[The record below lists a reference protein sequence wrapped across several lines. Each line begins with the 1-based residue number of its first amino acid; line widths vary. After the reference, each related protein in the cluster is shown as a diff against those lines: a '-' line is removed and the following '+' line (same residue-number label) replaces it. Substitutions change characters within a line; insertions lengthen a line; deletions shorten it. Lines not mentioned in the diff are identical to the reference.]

1 MTSQSPFSR
10 LSAKQ
15 LTTASLYPS
24 QQSYSKALNPSFTY
38 ITSGNETRAAVQMLM
53 QLELCGL
60 DIETTNL
67 DPRQAE
73 LRLIQLGTDEHVF
86 VFDVRRIGAD
96 IKILSKIISN
106 PKIAKIGQNLTFE
119 WQWCEFH
126 GMPLRGNLIDTFIA
140 GRILSLGKKNLSNSL
155 GALVE
160 RYLGQKLEDKDEGQ
174 ASFIDYFDDDFNE
187 WQLNYGARDVS
198 ILFPLYRA
206 QKLKLREN
214 DLTHMSRFECR
225 ALHAFASMIFNGFLL
240 DVDYYDQLL
249 KDKQKLRDEKQADLI
264 DKFVKAGVLDQYINP
279 ETNKV
284 LLHPDYYGKSKTK
297 PQVKGFNINSV
308 QQLKPVLKA
317 FGVPVEESLNKN
329 ALAWLRPD
337 HQIIHEYLNYKELVT
352 ACTQVEGLRDHALT
366 QKDHRI
372 HAGYKQLGCDTGR
385 VSCSEPNLQNVKR
398 DAEYRRGFIA
408 APGNVLVIADYSQL
422 ELRIAAECS
431 GDQIMRSAYR
441 EGADFHT
448 KTAAL
453 MNGIDEESVTKEQ
466 RRDAKTYN
474 FGALFGSGAKSIRQ
488 QAAGDGLFLTLD
500 EAQTKLDQ
508 WKSAFPQLIAWQA
521 EQGNKS
527 GAIYTLMGRRRL
539 VTQSSDRYTTRL
551 NTQVQGSGG
560 DCMKAALILL
570 WEKYLSVNNEWKL
583 VANVHD
589 EVVLEVPEQ
598 DKDEAQIVL
607 KECMESAAYEVMLVE
622 VPIVAEPG
630 YGNDWSAK

>member
-24 QQSYSKALNPSFTY
+24 QQSCSNALNPSYTC
-38 ITSGNETRAAVQMLM
+38 ITSGQETRAAVQMLM

-106 PKIAKIGQNLTFE
+106 PKIAKIGQNLKFE
-119 WQWCEFH
+119 WQWCEYH
-126 GMPLRGNLIDTFIA
+126 GLPLRGTLIDTLIA
-140 GRILSLGKKNLSNSL
+140 GKILTLGKPLKNGL

-174 ASFIDYFDDDFNE
+174 ASFINYFDDDFNK
-187 WQLNYGARDVS
+187 WQLTYAARDIS
-198 ILFPLYRA
+198 ILFPLYKA
-206 QKLKLREN
+206 QKVKLSKEA
-214 DLTHMSRFECR
+214 LTHMSRFECR
-225 ALHAFASMIFNGFLL
+225 ALPAFASMVFNGFLL
-240 DVDYYDQLL
+240 DVAYYDQLL
-249 KDKQKLRDEKQADLI
+249 KDKQKLRDQKQADLI
-264 DKFVKAGVLDQYINP
+264 DKFTKAGVLNEYIHP
-279 ETNKV
+279 ETDKV

-297 PQVKGFNINSV
+297 PKVKGFNINSV
-308 QQLKPVLKA
+308 QQLKPVLQA
-317 FGVPVEESLNKN
+317 FGVPVKKSLNKN

-352 ACTQVEGLRDHALT
+352 ACTQVEGLKDHALKH
-366 QKDHRI
+366 KDHRI
-372 HAGYKQLGCDTGR
+372 HAGYNQLGCDTGR
-385 VSCSEPNLQNVKR
+385 VSCSGPNLQNVKR

-408 APGNVLVIADYSQL
+408 GPGNVLIIADYSQL

-431 GDQIMRSAYR
+431 GDEIMRSAYR
-441 EGADFHT
+441 DGVDFHT

-453 MNGIDEESVTKEQ
+453 MNGINEESVTKEQ
-466 RRDAKTYN
+466 RTAAKTYN
-474 FGALFGSGAKSIRQ
+474 FGALFGSGAKSIRD
-488 QAAGDGLFLTLD
+488 QAASDGLFLTLD

-508 WKSAFPQLIAWQA
+508 WKSAFPQLIAWQRD
-521 EQGNKS
+521 QGNES
-527 GAIYTLMGRRRL
+527 GPIYTLMGRRRL
-539 VTQSSDRYTTRL
+539 ITEFSDKYTTRL
-551 NTQVQGSGG
+551 NTQVQGTGG

-570 WEKYLSVNNEWKL
+570 WEKYLSVNNDWKL

-589 EVVLEVPEQ
+589 EVVIEVPEQ

-607 KECMESAAYEVMLVE
+607 KECMESAAYEVLLVE

-630 YGNDWSAK
+630 YGDDWSAK